1 MTSMKKNMIRPD
13 QAVLGWVVFCVMLAV
28 VLFDFGVNAA
38 ESQKP
43 NILWLIGEDI
53 GPEALSSFGTPGAF
67 TPNLDRL
74 AEQGVRY
81 TRAYAGM
88 VCSVSRSGF
97 MTGMYSVSI
106 GTHNHR
112 SHRNDGYP
120 LPEGVR
126 LLTDWLRD
134 EGYFTANLRQLPA
147 SLGFKGTGKTDWNF
161 KYNGKPFDTADWN
174 DLKSHQPFYAQIN
187 FNETHRKFKA
197 PARANPDK
205 VALPPYYPD
214 HPVARK
220 DWAEYLDA
228 TSELDRKVGLVLKQL
243 EIEGLAS
250 NTIVVFFGD
259 NGQAHVRGK
268 QFCYEEGLHIPMI
281 LRWPNNLP
289 APKQIKAGLRDD
301 RLIDAID
308 LAPTMLAV
316 AGAKKPAKMQGRI
329 FLGNRVEAP
338 RDYIFSSRDRCDG
351 TVMRI
356 RAVRDARYRYIRNFT
371 PETPLLAK
379 NNYKETQYPVWNLL
393 KELHTAGKLTPAQK
407 FLCQPRLPE
416 QELYDLETDPHQI
429 SNLAKSDQSSH
440 QSALK
445 KLRGA
450 LEQWIVD
457 VDDQGRVAEPKGA
470 GDQEETK

>member
-1 MTSMKKNMIRPD
+1 MTFLKTSPIHSNR
-13 QAVLGWVVFCVMLAV
+13 AVFVWSVFCAALVIALSGSEV
-28 VLFDFGVNAA
+28 GAA
-38 ESQKP
+38 ESRKP

-53 GPEALSSFGTPGAF
+53 GPEALSSFGTPEAY

-97 MTGMYSVSI
+97 MTGMYSVSL

-112 SHRNDGYP
+112 SHRNDGYT
-120 LPEGVR
+120 LPDGVR

-134 EGYFTANLRQLPA
+134 AGYFTANIRQLPA
-147 SLGFKGTGKTDWNF
+147 RLGFKGTGKTDWNF
-161 KYNGKPFDTADWN
+161 KHHDQPFDTAEWSE
-174 DLKSHQPFYAQIN
+174 LKGHQPFYAQIN

-228 TSELDRKVGLVLKQL
+228 ASELDRKVGLVLQQL
-243 EIEGLAS
+243 ESDGLAS

-268 QFCYEEGLHIPMI
+268 QFCYEEGVHVPMI
-281 LRWPNNLP
+281 MRWPNGLP
-289 APKQIKAGLRDD
+289 APKQIKPGRQED
-301 RLIDAID
+301 RLIDVID

-316 AGAKKPAKMQGRI
+316 AGASKPAKMQGQI
-329 FLGNRVEAP
+329 FLGNQAAP
-338 RDYIFSSRDRCDG
+338 ARDYIFSSRDRCDG

-356 RAVRDARYRYIRNFT
+356 RAVRDAQYRYIRNFT
-371 PETPLLAK
+371 PEIPLLAK

-393 KELHTAGKLTPAQK
+393 KELHAAGKLTPAQE
-407 FLCQPRLPE
+407 FLCQARLPDE
-416 QELYDLETDPHQI
+416 ELYDLETDPHQI
-429 SNLAKSDQSSH
+429 NNLAQSDQPNH
-440 QSALK
+440 QAAIK
-445 KLRGA
+445 KLRQA
-450 LEQWIVD
+450 LEQWIVE
-457 VDDQGRVAEPKGA
+457 VDDQGRALEPK
-470 GDQEETK
+470 DVEVPEETK